1 MGRYISTTGTAGAVT
16 REVSTTYAALVND
29 RILAD
34 STGGA
39 FTITLPANAGLLI
52 NDTIQIIDA
61 TSQTGV
67 NAITVGIDCTLSWV
81 ASCLFSSILIFAK
94 ITLPLHLFI
103 VSSNS
108 GVSCL
113 HGPHQGAQR
122 STMIILLFD
131 SSITF
136 STKSFSFIS
145 K

>member
-67 NAITVGIDCTLSWV
+67 NAITVGRNGSLIQGV
-81 ASCLFSSILIFAK
+81 AEDLTVDLPGAIMTMVYTGATYGWIL
-94 ITLPLHLFI
+94 
-103 VSSNS
+103 
-108 GVSCL
+108 
-113 HGPHQGAQR
+113 GAV
-122 STMIILLFD
+122 
-131 SSITF
+131 
-136 STKSFSFIS
+136 
-145 K
+145 